1 MDGNGFIAGVQ
12 SAVPDANRHDD
23 RNYDF
28 TKVPYYQ
35 VDDFFG
41 NDAWYVTVYFVD
53 PAIICNGGRTREEF
67 EAEGTGNRIAVQN
80 GPTPDSLEIV
90 PLDQAGVDDEAVSCV
105 CCRFFVC
112 IG

>member
-41 NDAWYVTVYFVD
+41 NDA
-53 PAIICNGGRTREEF
+53 
-67 EAEGTGNRIAVQN
+67 
-80 GPTPDSLEIV
+80 
-90 PLDQAGVDDEAVSCV
+90 
-105 CCRFFVC
+105 
-112 IG
+112 